1 MEEKVLLTVAQMQE
15 LKSRGVDVVR
25 YSVGPVYKIDK
36 GFMYSIDYTD
46 ILWSEDIAAFT
57 LQDCLDVLP
66 KVLQTDLGVYTL
78 VIYVAENRICYAPD
92 DDVSPALKC
101 TTGPDLLSAA
111 YEMIIWQAGVKL

>member
-1 MEEKVLLTVAQMQE
+1 MEEKVLLSVDQMQE
-15 LKSRGVDVVR
+15 LKSRGVDIVR
-25 YSVGPVYKIDK
+25 YSMGPVYKIAK
-36 GFMYSIDYTD
+36 GSMYSIDYTD
-46 ILWSEDIAAFT
+46 ILWSEDIAAFN

-78 VIYVAENRICYAPD
+78 VIYVAENRICYVPD
-92 DDVSPALKC
+92 DGVSPALKC